1 MWSTTGGAN
10 TTVTI
15 NIAAAT
21 GTACTCTCWPRCGCS
36 NWYSYYET
44 PYEPPLLRTPR
55 HDWWNLYVRDP
66 HEHDPPMIAAPV
78 SVRVARRLQP
88 GNLHERRM
96 QKRKRYTQRLR
107 VQ

>member
-1 MWSTTGGAN
+1 MWSTTGWAN

-15 NIAAAT
+15 NVAAT
-21 GTACTCTCWPRCGCS
+21 TGTVCTCTYWPRCGCS
-36 NWYSYYET
+36 LYNASVISDL
-44 PYEPPLLRTPR
+44 PLRIPR

-66 HEHDPPMIAAPV
+66 YEHDPPMIAAPV
-78 SVRVARRLQP
+78 SMRVARRLQP